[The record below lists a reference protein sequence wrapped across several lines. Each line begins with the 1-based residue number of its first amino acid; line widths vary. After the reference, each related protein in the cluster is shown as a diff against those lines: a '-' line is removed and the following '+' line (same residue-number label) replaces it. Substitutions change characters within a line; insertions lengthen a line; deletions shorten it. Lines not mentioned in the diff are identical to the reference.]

1 MILLITATVDIPSG
15 QPLSNEQIMQALRGL
30 AVSVSP
36 GTIVP
41 ADLASYLLLCPA
53 NLTELRDVDVTA
65 FAPRALAAH
74 LRGGASVG
82 DGKEGSFV
90 WDNSWAGTDDGL
102 DTIAPTAGGTGRW
115 RRITPPMSFYRQPT
129 ASEASLTVANGAN
142 HNVALTANTG
152 TLLVSGPTA
161 VFNITGLTGGTAGRT
176 VVLINKSAYAMTL
189 TDDSSSSTAA
199 NRFRFAST
207 PADVTLAPYAS
218 IRLTYSATDSRWYR
232 S

>member
-1 MILLITATVDIPSG
+1 MEILITATVDIPSG

-30 AVSVSP
+30 ALSVTP
-36 GTIVP
+36 GSIVP
-41 ADLASYLLLCPA
+41 ADLATYLLLCPA
-53 NLTELRDVDVTA
+53 NLTELRDVDVTK

-82 DGKEGSFV
+82 DGKEGTFV

-115 RRITPPMSFYRQPT
+115 RRITPPMSFYRQIT
-129 ASEASLTVANGAN
+129 AKEASLSVGNGAN
-142 HNVALTANTG
+142 HNVALPANAG

-161 VFNITGLTGGTAGRT
+161 VFNLTGLTGGTEGRT
-176 VVLINKSAYAMTL
+176 LTLINKTAYDMTL

-199 NRFRFAST
+199 NRFRFAT
-207 PADVTLAPYAS
+207 PAADVTVAPYGT
-218 IRLTYSATDSRWYR
+218 IRLTYSSTDSRWYR
-232 S
+232 G